1 MLSTEGSLSFMSQ
14 RLPLQRLTVARSPAL
29 VLLIVLSCV
38 LAAGCHANRRKMK
51 EPTPQVLYDQAHK
64 RLLSYDYKAA
74 IKLYES
80 LVARYPFSDQ
90 ARQARIDLIYVYY
103 KNNEADSATD
113 AADTFVRENPTHPR
127 VDYAWYIKGLVYF
140 ERQPNIMERIFHADL
155 TKNPPT
161 DARKSFD
168 AFKTVVEQYPKSA
181 YAHDARE
188 RMVFLRDRLADYDVH
203 IAEYYMRRGAYI
215 GAAQRA
221 NDCIEQFDGAPAVR
235 RALQVM
241 MQAYDKLGLKQR
253 EAQVRQVYDLNFA
266 NVPDATQHKKHWWH
280 LW

>member
-1 MLSTEGSLSFMSQ
+1 MLSTEGSASSMSQ
-14 RLPLQRLTVARSPAL
+14 RLPLRRLTVARGPAL
-29 VLLIVLSCV
+29 VLAVALSCF
-38 LAAGCHANRRKMK
+38 LAAGCHSNRRRQK

-64 RLLSYDYKAA
+64 RLLNYDYKSA

-90 ARQARIDLIYVYY
+90 ARQARIDLIYAYY
-103 KNNEADSATD
+103 KNDEADSATD

-140 ERQPNIMERIFHADL
+140 ERKPNVMERLFHADL
-155 TKNPPT
+155 TKLPPT

-168 AFKTVVEQYPKSA
+168 AFKTVVDQYPKSA

-188 RMVFLRDRLADYDVH
+188 RMVFLRNRLADYDVH
-203 IAEYYMRRGAYI
+203 VAAYYMRRGAYV
-215 GAAQRA
+215 GAARRA
-221 NDCIEQFDGAPAVR
+221 NECVEEYDGAPAVR
-235 RALQVM
+235 DALQIM

-253 EAQVRQVYDLNFA
+253 EAQVREVYDFNFA
-266 NVPDATQHKKHWWH
+266 NVRAAQARKHWWH